1 MVPPKVSHR
10 SAMPKMEEIPYKNEE
25 YGTVNLSF
33 SFPDASDIYPTQN
46 IPVDQEPTPQR
57 TTAASDA
64 IFVPAESVCSP
75 VILNNKASTPTK
87 TSSTSPTF
95 PLAKEEL
102 SPVSLTQDDASRKES
117 PGSPCDVIPDACEM
131 QADISF
137 GPSTSGNTE
146 PAPFSDP
153 DLQTISFD
161 DASEPHPS
169 HSSPSG
175 TKCSQMASEET
186 DRQVLKVYVRTPPYS
201 PLLPSS
207 FLTQT
212 GTPPVTPDQSPL
224 KATLVHIDTSPTDTP
239 PETRVQRAETPNTEA
254 NQPSTCLDHSE
265 PSESEGGTGDNDS
278 PQDSGPLADSGNNQ
292 DSCRAGEKDEFHGG
306 EDADKNNEGELDS
319 DEEEL
324 LRILALCNPVFI
336 TFRK

>member
-1 MVPPKVSHR
+1 
-10 SAMPKMEEIPYKNEE
+10 MPKMEEIPYKNEE
-25 YGTVNLSF
+25 YGTCNLSF
-33 SFPDASDIYPTQN
+33 SFPDASDIYPPQN
-46 IPVDQEPTPQR
+46 IPVGQEPTPQR
-57 TTAASDA
+57 MTAASDA
-64 IFVPAESVCSP
+64 IFVPAESACSP
-75 VILNNKASTPTK
+75 AILNNKASTPTT

-102 SPVSLTQDDASRKES
+102 SPISWTQDDASCKES
-117 PGSPCDVIPDACEM
+117 PGSPCDVIPDAYEI
-131 QADISF
+131 QADISI
-137 GPSTSGNTE
+137 GPSTSDNTE
-146 PAPFSDP
+146 PAPFGDP
-153 DLQTISFD
+153 DMQTIIFD
-161 DASEPHPS
+161 NASETHPS
-169 HSSPSG
+169 HSFPSG

-186 DRQVLKVYVRTPPYS
+186 DRRVLKVYVRTPPYS
-201 PLLPSS
+201 PLLPPS
-207 FLTQT
+207 FLPQT

-239 PETRVQRAETPNTEA
+239 PETPVQRAESPNAEA
-254 NQPSTCLDHSE
+254 NQPSTCLDQSE
-265 PSESEGGTGDNDS
+265 PSESEGETGDNDS

-324 LRILALCNPVFI
+324 LRILALCNPVLI